1 MLRRL
6 PLLAALTLLA
16 SLPLAASAQADPG
29 NGAQFIETPFSCQ
42 EYPIGT
48 VCFAERQVYNITLT
62 PSGTYMVAE
71 TYEIQTTYSTASCER
86 SESEKGNQH
95 YMVTSEFELQQSVFN
110 ERGQFS
116 FDCGQGS
123 VACTYH
129 LQDVVA
135 NFEVRHVHTEF
146 SCEAGEPAAASP

>member
-16 SLPLAASAQADPG
+16 SLPLAASAPADPG
-29 NGAQFIETPFSCQ
+29 NGAQVVETPFSCQ

-48 VCFAERQVYNITLT
+48 VCFAERSVFNTTATASVNYISAQAYD
-62 PSGTYMVAE
+62 
-71 TYEIQTTYSTASCER
+71 IQTTYSTPQCER
-86 SESEKGNQH
+86 SESKRGNLH
-95 YMVTSEFELQQSVFN
+95 YLLTSAELQQSVFN

-116 FDCGQGS
+116 FDCGEGS

-129 LQDVVA
+129 LLDVWA
-135 NFEVRHVHTEF
+135 NGEVRQERTDIN
-146 SCEAGEPAAASP
+146 CERAGEPAAASA

>member
-16 SLPLAASAQADPG
+16 SLPLAASAPADPG
-29 NGAQFIETPFSCQ
+29 NGAQIIETPFSCQ

-48 VCFAERQVYNITLT
+48 VCFAERSVYNITLT
-62 PSGTYMVAE
+62 GSGSYIVAE
-71 TYEIQTTYSTASCER
+71 MYDIQTTYSTLSCER

-95 YMVTSEFELQQSVFN
+95 YMLTSAELQQSVFN

-116 FDCGQGS
+116 FDCGEGS

-129 LQDVVA
+129 LLDVWA
-135 NFEVRHVHTEF
+135 NGEVRQERTDIN
-146 SCEAGEPAAASP
+146 CERAEEPAVVSG